1 MAETATAAPAP
12 SRKDYLHGPSLLAWV
27 ISFLTWLIVPI
38 GAVYFHGRGVQN
50 YSTVSAVGVT
60 LLFLA
65 LLSLLRGELRYRTG
79 QPADFG
85 LMPIVTASLIP
96 VFVVSLLGFGFTVLG
111 QRVTGEV
118 SFLIDDSVASVLPLL
133 RLATVLAPALP
144 LAFLGAPALVAW
156 LLRRPCKQTLAA
168 STADHLPRLLGLSVL
183 VWALACGYFGL
194 MLRDWMDL
202 LGVFVLSPVL
212 AWLTWLGLKWM
223 ASLFASLIEPPAPA
237 EAGKEAPQANL
248 QAP

>member
-1 MAETATAAPAP
+1 MAETVTAAPAP
-12 SRKDYLHGPSLLAWV
+12 SRKDYLHGPSLLAWL

-38 GAVYFHGRGVQN
+38 CAVYFHGLGGQD
-50 YSTVSAVGVT
+50 YSTVLVVGVT

-79 QPADFG
+79 QPADLR
-85 LMPIVTASLIP
+85 LMPGIADSLIP

-118 SFLIDDSVASVLPLL
+118 SFLIDISVASALPLL
-133 RLATVLAPALP
+133 RLAAVLAPVLP

-156 LLRRPCKQTLAA
+156 LLRRPCKQMLAA
-168 STADHLPRLLGLSVL
+168 STADHLPRLLGLSLL
-183 VWALACGYFGL
+183 VWALSCGYFGL

-202 LGVFVLSPVL
+202 GVLVLSPVL
-212 AWLTWLGLKWM
+212 ALLTWLGLKWL
-223 ASLFASLIEPPAPA
+223 ASLFASLIEPPAPS
-237 EAGKEAPQANL
+237 EAGEEAPQAN
-248 QAP
+248 QTVP